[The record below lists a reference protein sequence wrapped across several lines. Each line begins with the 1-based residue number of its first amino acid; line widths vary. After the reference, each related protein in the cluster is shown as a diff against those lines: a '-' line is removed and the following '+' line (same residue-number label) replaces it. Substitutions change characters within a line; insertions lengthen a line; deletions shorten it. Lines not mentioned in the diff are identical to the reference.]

1 MDVRPSDFVEEMAW
15 EQKRSRIVDALE
27 QNGLRYYRFGRVLPT
42 DAEYIERPVPMAD
55 ETQRETLCPSD
66 IEDLLAVLCNGLRRA
81 MHPLSHRRKEVPT
94 LSFSSEYDVQDLLHA
109 LLRPWVKDI
118 RPEEYTPS
126 YAGSSTRMD
135 FLLPKYDL
143 VIEMKFVRSAAHA
156 KKEGDE
162 LIIDVEHYRVHPG
175 CKKLMCVVYDP
186 DSFLPNSESLMDIE
200 GSRSKEGKTVDVTVL
215 VV

>member
-1 MDVRPSDFVEEMAW
+1 MAW